1 MPDATISTFVK
12 RRKVLVVFS
21 LLIVAYLGAGVAF
34 REYRMDPKN
43 EYHSRYLPSAGT
55 SDFIA
60 SSPEEAMEKLTR
72 NMFRE
77 PSLMERIFT
86 PAESIFRFIGY

>member
-1 MPDATISTFVK
+1 MTEATISKFVK
-12 RRKVLVVFS
+12 RRKGLVAVS

-43 EYHSRYLPSAGT
+43 EYHSTYLPSAGP
-55 SDFIA
+55 SDTIV
-60 SSPEEAMEKLTR
+60 SSAEEAVEKLTGDI
-72 NMFRE
+72 FRK
-77 PSLMERIFT
+77 PTLMERIFT